1 MSGSFRSNV
10 CFNTVEGVRVSNFI
24 GGDTL
29 GGEDLVVLEIIIV
42 SRVVEVRGSVVLL
55 TIRVFLSLSSR

>member
-1 MSGSFRSNV
+1 M
-10 CFNTVEGVRVSNFI
+10 SNFI

-42 SRVVEVRGSVVLL
+42 SRVVEVGRSVVLL
-55 TIRVFLSLSSR
+55 TIRVLFSFFGR